1 MLTQTLPNLAL
12 SLLDLRDSSCI
23 AIADLSVYGVVPGPS
38 QRSLKITV
46 PGQTV
51 GVSVTNF
58 TPGNVNVYKCNDLQ
72 LTCSSSAC
80 TPLPDGI
87 YSVEYTVS
95 NVTTSVSS
103 GGTTVPAYPTLKQKF
118 IKIDTIKC
126 KYQHAFLKVDLEC
139 GCHDKNYYNYMNELR
154 QIKIYIDGSVA
165 ECNAGNY
172 RLSYEYYTKADKMLD
187 KLSCKFPNSNW
198 KQCCN

>member
-23 AIADLSVYGVVPGPS
+23 AIADLSVYGPGAVPTS
-38 QRSLKITV
+38 SERALKITV
-46 PGQTV
+46 PGYTN
-51 GVSVTNF
+51 GVTVTNF
-58 TPGNVNVYKCNDLQ
+58 TPGNVNVYRCNELQ
-72 LTCSSSAC
+72 LTCSSSTC

-87 YSVEYTVS
+87 YEVEYTVAITGS
-95 NVTTSVSS
+95 TL
-103 GGTTVPAYPTLKQKF
+103 PYPSIKQKF

-126 KYQHAFLKVDLEC
+126 KYQHAFLKIDLEC
-139 GCHDKNYYNYMNELR
+139 GCQDKNYYNYMNELR

-172 RLSYEYYTKADKMLD
+172 RLSFEYYTKADKMLD
-187 KLSCKFPNSNW
+187 KLSCKFPNSKW